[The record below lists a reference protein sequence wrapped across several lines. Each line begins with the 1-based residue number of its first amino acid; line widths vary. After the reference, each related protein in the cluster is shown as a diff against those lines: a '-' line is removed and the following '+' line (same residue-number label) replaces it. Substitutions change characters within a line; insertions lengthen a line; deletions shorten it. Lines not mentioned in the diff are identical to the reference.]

1 MRRRMN
7 NKRFLAIV
15 LMALATLTVLV
26 SCGSDPT
33 PTPTSPPPEP
43 AATPTPVPP
52 GVTPPPEPAP
62 ADPTPTPDVSFEA
75 QWNQLIAD
83 CQAEGELV
91 VAMGGSDSAVGRPML
106 QWFSDN
112 YGVNVVAST
121 GSGSRNADRI
131 VAERSRGRYTVDI
144 SQVGTSSLERLR
156 QAEALTPIEPLIID
170 PTILNRT
177 PEHWYL
183 YDKVYWTDRDNQYS
197 LADTLRSSNLIDVFY
212 NTDLVSPEEAAAITS
227 YEDLLDPKWA
237 GKMATVGQAGSGAAT
252 TRTRLWIILGPGFF
266 DRLYFDSQMDA
277 VGSDSDRELADGLA
291 RGKWHIVLGGGSEPH
306 MLIELGLP
314 VASITD
320 HIVMEEG
327 LATEVRGTL
336 SAIDQ
341 PPHPKC
347 QQLFYNWFYSQEGQ
361 TIYQTI
367 TLDPSPSPSLRS
379 DVPQGKVPDREWQQ
393 VQMVPQLVQEGK
405 INVIDQ
411 GSDEFAK
418 ATDDSLAR
426 LQEIYMERGLAI
438 N

>member
-1 MRRRMN
+1 MRRRTN
-7 NKRFLAIV
+7 NRHFLAIL
-15 LMALATLTVLV
+15 LMALATVAMLAG
-26 SCGSDPT
+26 CGSDPT
-33 PTPTSPPPEP
+33 PTPTSPPPPPPEP

-52 GVTPPPEPAP
+52 GVTPPPAP
-62 ADPTPTPDVSFEA
+62 PPTATPDASFEA
-75 QWNQLIAD
+75 QWQQLIAD

-106 QWFSDN
+106 QWFQDN
-112 YGVNVVAST
+112 YEINVVAST

-131 VAERSRGRYTVDI
+131 IAERSRGRYTVDI

-252 TRTRLWIILGPGFF
+252 TRTRLWIILGAEFF

-277 VGSDSDRELADGLA
+277 VGSDNDRELADGLA
-291 RGKWHIVLGGGSEPH
+291 RGKWHIVWGGGSEPH

-367 TLDPSPSPSLRS
+367 TLDPAPSPSLRS

-411 GSDEFAK
+411 GSEEFAK

-426 LQEIYMERGLAI
+426 LQEIYTQRGLAF
-438 N
+438 